1 MIRGG
6 KLLIGCVM
14 GLIGI
19 IVSFVVISTVFVEI
33 ARQQLPFG
41 KDKVAEWMLGTPQP
55 VAREL
60 QDNGYVNAGV
70 GVGWKDFIHP
80 DDPSPP
86 SGIPFSFKPKLNCL
100 FQDPNYKRHTGVD
113 FPEGEGTPVYAT
125 MAGLVIW
132 SSANGPWGN
141 LVVVENNG
149 YQTWY
154 AHLKSMSVS
163 KGEVISQDT
172 HVGRVGTTGNSTGFH
187 LHYGIKKRQGEN
199 GANWMNPLGYFY
211 GADYRKVPCQ

>member
-1 MIRGG
+1 MFKGG

-19 IVSFVVISTVFVEI
+19 IVSFVVIFTVFVEI
-33 ARQQLPFG
+33 ARHQLPFG
-41 KDKVAEWMLGTPQP
+41 KDKVADWMLGTPQP
-55 VAREL
+55 VASEL

-86 SGIPFSFKPKLNCL
+86 SGIPFSFKPALNCL
-100 FQDPNYKRHTGVD
+100 FRDPDYRKHTGVD
-113 FPEGEGTPVYAT
+113 FPEDEGTSVYAT
-125 MAGLVIW
+125 MAGLVVW
-132 SSANGPWGN
+132 SSKNGPWGN

-154 AHLKSMSVS
+154 AHLKSISVS
-163 KGEVISQDT
+163 KGEVISRSAKIGT
-172 HVGRVGTTGNSTGFH
+172 VGSTGNSTGFH
-187 LHYGIKKRQGEN
+187 LHYGIKKRIGED
-199 GANWMNPLGYFY
+199 GANWMNPLGFFN
-211 GADYRKVPCQ
+211 GAEYQKVPCR